1 MDNIIIDSPYA
12 AIITATVREIL
23 AAEAL
28 NQACETRRL
37 VQLAYE
43 SNMKVPPIRS
53 IEHAKKKARA
63 QIAARVAAKVRNIYG
78 QPTPPHIVAFN
89 EMVATVR
96 ADHPN
101 STDDEVKMIA
111 RFRFKLRSHSHLITS
126 P

>member
-1 MDNIIIDSPYA
+1 MDNMIIDSPYA
-12 AIITATVREIL
+12 AIIAATVREAL

-28 NQACETRRL
+28 NQARETRRL

-43 SNMKVPPIRS
+43 SNMKVPPLRG
-53 IEHAKKKARA
+53 IEHAKRKARA
-63 QIAARVAAKVRNIYG
+63 CIAARVAAKVRELRG

-96 ADHPN
+96 ADHPRA
-101 STDDEVKMIA
+101 TDDEAKMIA
-111 RFRFKLRSHSHLITS
+111 RFRFKLRSHSHLITN